1 MQNLGWIKLHRK
13 LREWEWYS
21 DTNCVRVFLELLLTC
36 EYTDKKWRGII
47 VKRGQLLTSLKE
59 LSSITNLTEKQI
71 RTVLDKLKKTGE
83 IRSTRADQGQLVTL
97 THYEE
102 YQDERL
108 ERAGERA
115 DRGQTEGRPR
125 AGHIDKEL
133 KETKNI
139 RSKEE
144 DLSLPS
150 YCETQKE
157 SVIQLELTP
166 IMATK
171 RINEEFEELWRAFP
185 AIITSRGSKQEA
197 KERFKVIR
205 KTISF
210 ETILQGVTNYATYL
224 RSSGHPS
231 QQVFRWLAKGRWAED
246 YAIIASPS
254 SNSRPQ
260 YPVKKTQNQLARE
273 AVFGV
278 EG

>member
-1 MQNLGWIKLHRK
+1 MSNLGWIKLHRK

-150 YCETQKE
+150 HCETEK
-157 SVIQLELTP
+157 P
-166 IMATK
+166 K
-171 RINEEFEELWRAFP
+171 RKKSLPVVADPVWLSEFENFWIEYGKIGGRQP
-185 AIITSRGSKQEA
+185 ALKAYLKTKQEG
-197 KERFKVIR
+197 
-205 KTISF
+205 ISYG
-210 ETILQGVTNYATYL
+210 I
-224 RSSGHPS
+224 
-231 QQVFRWLAKGRWAED
+231 
-246 YAIIASPS
+246 IIAGLRQYQSQCNALGRGQQYIKHASTWLNARGWEDEYTIQQAS
-254 SNSRPQ
+254 SDARSAKQR
-260 YPVKKTQNQLARE
+260 QLDAASLRGLQ
-273 AVFGV
+273 AALSCDW
-278 EG
+278 